1 MEFFTEGMGGTI
13 VFLVLMFG
21 MVYFVLIR
29 PQRKRQKEHEELTRE
44 LKKGNKVRT
53 AGGIYGVLES
63 IGEETVVLKVESGA
77 TMRVAKDSVIG
88 KLDIMDK

>member
-1 MEFFTEGMGGTI
+1 MEFFEGIGGTI
-13 VFLVLMFG
+13 VFLALMFG

-29 PQRKRQKEHEELTRE
+29 PQRKRQKEHEELTSE

-63 IGEETVVLKVESGA
+63 VGDETVTMTVESGA
-77 TMRVAKDSVIG
+77 TMRVAKDSVVSR
-88 KLDIMDK
+88 LDIMDK

>member
-13 VFLVLMFG
+13 VFLALMFG

-29 PQRKRQKEHEELTRE
+29 PQRKRQKEHEELTSD

-53 AGGIYGVLES
+53 AGGIYGVLE
-63 IGEETVVLKVESGA
+63 TVGDDTVTLRVESGA
-77 TMRVAKDSVIG
+77 IMRVAKDSVIT
-88 KLDIMDK
+88 KLDTLDK

>member
-13 VFLVLMFG
+13 VFLVLMFS

-29 PQRKRQKEHEELTRE
+29 PQRKRQKEHEELTSE

-53 AGGIYGVLES
+53 AGGIYGVLETV
-63 IGEETVVLKVESGA
+63 GEETVILKVESGA

-88 KLDIMDK
+88 KMDIMDK

>member
-13 VFLVLMFG
+13 VFLVLMFS

-29 PQRKRQKEHEELTRE
+29 PQRKRQKEHEELTSD

-53 AGGIYGVLES
+53 AGGIYGVLETV
-63 IGEETVVLKVESGA
+63 GEETVILKVESGA
-77 TMRVAKDSVIG
+77 TMRVAKDSVIS
-88 KLDIMDK
+88 KMDIMDK

>member
-13 VFLVLMFG
+13 VFLALMFG

-29 PQRKRQKEHEELTRE
+29 PQRKRQKEHEELTSD

-53 AGGIYGVLES
+53 AGGIYGVLE
-63 IGEETVVLKVESGA
+63 TVGDDTVTLKVESGA
-77 TMRVAKDSVIG
+77 IMRVAKDSVIT
-88 KLDIMDK
+88 KLDTMDK

>member
-13 VFLVLMFG
+13 VFLVLMFS

-29 PQRKRQKEHEELTRE
+29 PQRKRQKEHEELTSE

-53 AGGIYGVLES
+53 AGGIYGVLETV
-63 IGEETVVLKVESGA
+63 GEETVILKVESGA
-77 TMRVAKDSVIG
+77 TMRVAKDSVIS
-88 KLDIMDK
+88 KMDIMDK

>member
-13 VFLVLMFG
+13 VFLVLMFS

-29 PQRKRQKEHEELTRE
+29 PQRKRQKEHEELTSE

-53 AGGIYGVLES
+53 AGGIYGVLETV
-63 IGEETVVLKVESGA
+63 GEETVVLKVESGA
-77 TMRVAKDSVIG
+77 TMRIAKDSIIG
-88 KLDIMDK
+88 KMDVMDK

>member
-13 VFLVLMFG
+13 VFLALMFG

-29 PQRKRQKEHEELTRE
+29 PQRKKQKEHEELTSD

-53 AGGIYGVLES
+53 AGGVYGIL
-63 IGEETVVLKVESGA
+63 ETVGEDTVTMRVESGA
-77 TMRVAKDSVIG
+77 IMRVAKDSVVT
-88 KLDIMDK
+88 KLDTMDK